1 MTELEQRKTWA
12 EIDLGALRSNYLLLR
27 DTFCAPNGD
36 TRLIAVVKAEAYG
49 HGAPECVRTLLT
61 EGCDF
66 FAVSCIEEAVAVRK
80 ACDKEGADASILIL
94 GYTDPENASIL
105 AEYDLIQTSL
115 NPEYAKALGAAAQ
128 KHSCTVRVHIATD
141 TGMNRIGVRAQSES
155 ELSLAADKIEEMTK
169 TNGLS
174 VEGMFTHFYSSDGE
188 DEKITDTQ
196 AERFVWL
203 KAILEQRGIRL
214 FSHASNSAGSVRF
227 PEYALDGVRL
237 GIMLYGVTPSKYV
250 PSLPLKPVMSLK
262 TVIAHIHTVNKGEKI
277 GYGGDYC
284 AERTLRVATLP
295 VGYADGLLRRYTGAS
310 VTVGNSKACIVGR
323 ICMDQCMIDVSSV
336 HNINIGDEVTVFG
349 DGQISADVVAEW
361 MNTINYEVL
370 CLVSKRI
377 PRIYKEKGR
386 EVFTVNYLDKI

>member
-1 MTELEQRKTWA
+1 MQYEYSYNDLPMLEHHKSWA
-12 EIDLGALRSNYLLLR
+12 EISIDALKHNYNLL
-27 DTFCAPNGD
+27 CAASGD
-36 TRLIAVVKAEAYG
+36 CEHIAVVKADAYG
-49 HGAPECVRTLLT
+49 HHTAFCVPALLEC
-61 EGCDF
+61 GCRF

-115 NPEYAKALGAAAQ
+115 NPEYAKVLGAAAQ

-323 ICMDQCMIDVSSV
+323 ICMDQCMIDVTDLDVSVGDTVTFFGNTSGELSALAARAGTIEYECMTLISS
-336 HNINIGDEVTVFG
+336 
-349 DGQISADVVAEW
+349 
-361 MNTINYEVL
+361 
-370 CLVSKRI
+370 RI
-377 PRIYKEKGR
+377 PRLKK
-386 EVFTVNYLDKI
+386 